1 MTIPAATRVQSVPDP
16 DQSPQSFETTAVI
29 TARVEWNAVPAQTGE
44 TIVIAPGL
52 TELYVAGT
60 GNSIQQGDAILIV
73 GRERM
78 QDVNSDRWDVRWI
91 DAVEPDTARNV
102 TRLTWTNGLGN
113 PWSPPTGQGIHV
125 YVFRQRATLFGSSAA
140 DSKLLQGI
148 KNYDPSSELNADG
161 DWTNKSIDT
170 ATLRIDLDA
179 PYPKIVR
186 HGWVALAGGS
196 GGTPPTGD
204 VELYRITGV
213 TQSAV
218 VLYAMSGKVTRLTL
232 DSPKNLD
239 PTIFGLRTTF
249 ALAQSD
255 ELKRTKRPLL
265 YPLYGSVFSLGKHE
279 PRLQPG
285 RMIAV
290 SGKLQRVAIP
300 PDVTGISFSDGSTP
314 RPDDTYAMVAPPE
327 VQISA
332 SEWQP
337 LAPGDLDPGLTPSGT
352 WRWSVA
358 DDDVELTITAPAGS
372 LLLQAALSDDDVV
385 SECVTLVDGD
395 DAVQIG
401 IDSTQLTL
409 TTSLVNCYDRTTV
422 TVNANVAPATH
433 GETVGEIGG
442 SGDAAQA
449 SQRFALKQAP
459 LTYVSSSSD
468 PSGAASTL
476 QARVDDVLW
485 SERSTLYGQR
495 PEGPRLRAAPGRQ
508 RADDGRVRRR
518 RRRRTPA
525 DGAEQPALRLPKGP
539 RRGGQ
544 PAHRPAQHAAVAAA
558 RREVGDQPDAGQR
571 RPGRRDAG
579 ARAQQRAAAH
589 PDARS
594 RRLGA
599 GLRRLRACLR
609 RHRQGERDVDQR
621 RPRSRHL
628 RHRRRQRRRRDPERQ
643 RDATEP
649 DRGTARATATRC
661 CRSPCRATARRP
673 SPSPRTSRSTPAYD
687 AKKVRA
693 AVKAAL
699 VAAFAFDVRDF
710 GEPVTIDEVYAT
722 MQGVAGVI
730 AADIQQLYR
739 IDTGPISPQPQPRLI
754 AALPAVQ
761 SDGSVNPAEL
771 LTLDSGPLRSLGVMS

>member
-1 MTIPAATRVQSVPDP
+1 MTIPVGTRVQSVPDP
-16 DQSPQSFETTAVI
+16 DQSPQSFETTAAI

-102 TRLTWTNGLGN
+102 TRLTWTNGLGS

-140 DSKLLQGI
+140 DSKLLHGI

-232 DSPKNLD
+232 DSAENLD

-285 RMIAV
+285 QMIAV

-314 RPDDTYAMVAPPE
+314 QPDDSYTMLAAPE

-337 LAPGDLDPGLTPSGT
+337 LAPADLDPGLTPSGT

-358 DDDVELTITAPAGS
+358 DDDG
-372 LLLQAALSDDDVV
+372 
-385 SECVTLVDGD
+385 
-395 DAVQIG
+395 
-401 IDSTQLTL
+401 
-409 TTSLVNCYDRTTV
+409 
-422 TVNANVAPATH
+422 
-433 GETVGEIGG
+433 
-442 SGDAAQA
+442 
-449 SQRFALKQAP
+449 
-459 LTYVSSSSD
+459 
-468 PSGAASTL
+468 
-476 QARVDDVLW
+476 
-485 SERSTLYGQR
+485 
-495 PEGPRLRAAPGRQ
+495 
-508 RADDGRVRRR
+508 RADDHGAGRQPAAASRAHRRRRRLRMRHPRRR
-518 RRRRTPA
+518 RRR
-525 DGAEQPALRLPKGP
+525 G
-539 RRGGQ
+539 
-544 PAHRPAQHAAVAAA
+544 AA
-558 RREVGDQPDAGQR
+558 RTSTR
-571 RPGRRDAG
+571 R
-579 ARAQQRAAAH
+579 
-589 PDARS
+589 S
-594 RRLGA
+594 
-599 GLRRLRACLR
+599 
-609 RHRQGERDVDQR
+609 
-621 RPRSRHL
+621 
-628 RHRRRQRRRRDPERQ
+628 
-643 RDATEP
+643 
-649 DRGTARATATRC
+649 
-661 CRSPCRATARRP
+661 
-673 SPSPRTSRSTPAYD
+673 
-687 AKKVRA
+687 
-693 AVKAAL
+693 
-699 VAAFAFDVRDF
+699 
-710 GEPVTIDEVYAT
+710 
-722 MQGVAGVI
+722 
-730 AADIQQLYR
+730 
-739 IDTGPISPQPQPRLI
+739 
-754 AALPAVQ
+754 
-761 SDGSVNPAEL
+761 
-771 LTLDSGPLRSLGVMS
+771 